1 MATLEQLLGHD
12 IEANTVTDALT
23 VIENGIRQQPRS
35 QQKLIGPSEI
45 GTDCDHC
52 LAAKLAGWEE
62 TERDVAWLP
71 FIGTAVHAE
80 LASIFEASNDRA
92 IKAGQRPRWK
102 VEKRVEV
109 GTIGGHHI
117 SGTCDLYDT
126 ATGTVL
132 DWKIVGAQTLR
143 TAKAA
148 AKPVYRVQGQLYGL
162 GQENAGHTPEKVAI
176 AHLPRNAMSLA
187 QAVIHVED
195 YDRQVAHEALERA
208 NRIHANLTTLAA
220 ISDDIRDS
228 WITTQDRAEGCFSCP
243 RYPDWVTQPSALS
256 LELGITTSTTD
267 RKKAHA

>member
-1 MATLEQLLGHD
+1 MTTLEQLLGHD
-12 IEANTVTDALT
+12 TRANTVTDALT
-23 VIENGIRQQPRS
+23 IIENGIRQQPRS

-80 LASIFEASNDRA
+80 LAGIFETDNARAST
-92 IKAGQRPRWK
+92 AGRRPRWR
-102 VEKRVEV
+102 VEQRVEV

-148 AKPVYRVQGQLYGL
+148 PKPVYRIQGQLYGL
-162 GQENAGHTPEKVAI
+162 GQKNAGHTPRKVAI
-176 AHLPRNAMSLA
+176 AHLPRNAVSLA
-187 QAVIHVED
+187 HAVIHVED
-195 YDRQVAHEALERA
+195 YDPAIAHQALERA

-220 ISDDIRDS
+220 ISDEIRDS
-228 WITTQDRAEGCFSCP
+228 WITSQERAPGCFSCP
-243 RYPDWVTQPSALS
+243 RYTDWTPTSRLGT
-256 LELGITTSTTD
+256 EFGITSSTN
-267 RKKAHA
+267 RKAA

>member
-1 MATLEQLLGHD
+1 MSTLEQLLGRGAA
-12 IEANTVTDALT
+12 ANTTDALA

-52 LAAKLAGWEE
+52 LAAKLAGWDE
-62 TERDVAWLP
+62 TEREVAWLP

-80 LASIFEASNDRA
+80 IASMFEADNARA
-92 IKAGQRPRWK
+92 TAAGNRPRWR

-109 GTIGGHHI
+109 GTIGGHPI

-126 ATGTVL
+126 FDGIVI
-132 DWKIVGAQTLR
+132 DWKIVGAATLR
-143 TAKAA
+143 TAKAG

-162 GQENAGHTPEKVAI
+162 GQENAGHTPREVAI

-195 YDRQVAHEALERA
+195 YDPEIAHQALARA
-208 NRIHANLTTLAA
+208 NKIHANLQALAS
-220 ISDDIRDS
+220 INTDTRDA
-228 WITTQDRAEGCFSCP
+228 WITTQDRAPGCFSCP
-243 RYPDWVTQPSALS
+243 RYPDWTPTSRLS
-256 LELGITTSTTD
+256 SEFGITTSTTD
-267 RKKAHA
+267 RKAA

>member
-1 MATLEQLLGHD
+1 MTTLEQLLGHN
-12 IEANTVTDALT
+12 IEADTVTDALT

-52 LAAKLAGWEE
+52 LAAKLADWEE

-80 LASIFEASNDRA
+80 LASIFDADNARA
-92 IKAGQRPRWK
+92 TKAGDRPRWR

-126 ATGTVL
+126 FTGTVL

-143 TAKAA
+143 TAKAS

-162 GQENAGHTPEKVAI
+162 GQENAGHTPKRVAI
-176 AHLPRNAMSLA
+176 AHLPRNAISLA

-195 YDRQVAHEALERA
+195 YHPAIAHQAIERA
-208 NRIHANLTTLAA
+208 NRIHANLTTLASLG
-220 ISDDIRDS
+220 IEIRDS
-228 WITTQDRAEGCFSCP
+228 WITTQDRADGCFSCP

-267 RKKAHA
+267 RKKAIA

>member
-1 MATLEQLLGHD
+1 MSTLEQLLGHKAGTD
-12 IEANTVTDALT
+12 TITDALT
-23 VIENGIRQQPRS
+23 VIENGIRHQPRS

-80 LASIFEASNDRA
+80 LANIFEACNARA
-92 IKAGQRPRWK
+92 IAAGQRPRWR

-126 ATGTVL
+126 FDGTVL

-148 AKPVYRVQGQLYGL
+148 PKPVYRIQGQLYGL
-162 GQENAGHTPEKVAI
+162 GQENAGHTPRRVAI
-176 AHLPRNAMSLA
+176 AHLPRNAVSLA
-187 QAVIHVED
+187 QAVISVED
-195 YDRQVAHEALERA
+195 YDPSVARQALERA
-208 NRIHANLTTLAA
+208 NRIHANLTTLASIGA
-220 ISDDIRDS
+220 EVRDA
-228 WITTQDRAEGCFSCP
+228 WITDQARAEGCFSCP
-243 RYPDWVTQPSALS
+243 RYPDWTPTSR
-256 LELGITTSTTD
+256 LGTEFGTTTSTTD
-267 RKKAHA
+267 RKAA